1 MVTAWQQDRRRKQA
15 AQLKS
20 ESVAGLEAL
29 LAGVGGIA
37 DEQQRQTKEA
47 QATEERKRKAAMDE
61 AEVARR
67 TAADGVRIETE
78 RSRAASNVL
87 REKRLATETEAQ
99 NVERQ
104 ARAGVLRQKADAAE
118 AERKREEAERKR
130 KDAITGMSRRMDAL
144 TSRADVEK
152 AAAEAGMAPD
162 EFLAAVGEVDEER
175 LGEEEKTASKLDL
188 DEARAE
194 QARAS
199 AAKAA
204 RAPVAKGPKAPPSPQ
219 AVTKDASKLRIEY
232 IKRPEVADAVK
243 SRIEFRKMEQSANN
257 PSAGGDLALIF
268 SFMKVLDPGSTVREG
283 EFATAQNAAA
293 VPDRVRNEFNRIMSG
308 QRLSPE
314 QRADFLNQARGF
326 YTSQQNEAEAVRR
339 QYADL
344 AKRSG
349 FNPIDVVGD
358 DTPAPQAA
366 APAAPVT
373 VPDDTPAVPP
383 AGEAMVRVIFDG
395 KVKTIPKSALGA
407 ALADGAKLVNK

>member
-37 DEQQRQTKEA
+37 DEQQRQTREA
-47 QATEERKRKAAMDE
+47 QTAEERKRKAAMDE

-67 TAADGVRIETE
+67 TAADSARVETE

-99 NVERQ
+99 NAERET
-104 ARAGVLRQKADAAE
+104 RAGVLRQKADAAE

-152 AAAEAGMAPD
+152 AATEAGMAPD

-175 LGEEEKTASKLDL
+175 LGEKEKTASKLDL

-204 RAPVAKGPKAPPSPQ
+204 RAPVAKGPKSPQ

-339 QYADL
+339 QYADI

-349 FNPIDVVGD
+349 YNPIDVVGD

-373 VPDDTPAVPP
+373 VPDDTSAVPP
-383 AGEAMVRVIFDG
+383 AGESMVRVIFDG
-395 KVKTIPKSALGA
+395 KVKTIPKSALAA